1 MLGCVCFKKTYHYLD
16 YQTHF
21 IVHMKNT
28 GICLSVFLFGIFAIG
43 LLGTNAAFGTHQIDR
58 SATADMDDY
67 FTINAEPMNESTILV
82 TGHAPRTAMEP
93 VEITVTAPN
102 GNVVSVDQL
111 TVDSDFNYM
120 TKIKTSA
127 KLWNVN
133 GAYVITAHQG
143 SSSLQNFVS
152 TDVEVVNGFISNF
165 NLNYQ
170 IDYGFVTYIESESNS
185 NSLIISIDTEVYDKV
200 SVIFAETKR
209 DGVLTIE
216 LPRKVIDAKISGTT
230 IDSQFVVFVDG
241 VDTAYDE
248 TIASSVR
255 TLTISFPYGSEE
267 IKIMGTYVDPEFG
280 VLSFGESGLME
291 VSQDVKVKE
300 TSVTGSELTSQDVK
314 VKETSVTSSDTSFL
328 VIFAVIAAI
337 TVAAVLIAFVKGI
350 F

>member
-1 MLGCVCFKKTYHYLD
+1 
-16 YQTHF
+16 
-21 IVHMKNT
+21 MKNI
-28 GICLSVFLFGIFAIG
+28 GICQSLFLIGIFTIG
-43 LLGTNAAFGTHQIDR
+43 FLGTNNAFGTHMIDR
-58 SATADMDDY
+58 SATADMDDW
-67 FTINAEPMNESTILV
+67 FTINAEPLNESTILV

-120 TKIKTSA
+120 TQIKTSA

-143 SSSLQNFVS
+143 PSWIQNPPKTSV
-152 TDVEVVNGFISNF
+152 VIVNGLISDF
-165 NLNYQ
+165 DLNYQ
-170 IDYGFVTYIESESNS
+170 IDYGYVSYVHSEPNS
-185 NSLIISIDTEVYDKV
+185 NSLIISIDTQVYDQA
-200 SVIFAETKR
+200 SVIFGETKR

-230 IDSQFVVFVDG
+230 IDSQFVVLVDG
-241 VDTAYDE
+241 VDTAFDE
-248 TIASSVR
+248 AMASSVR

-267 IKIMGTYVDPEFG
+267 IKIMGTYVDSEFG
-280 VLSFGESGLME
+280 LPSLNPT
-291 VSQDVKVKE
+291 VSEPKQGF
-300 TSVTGSELTSQDVK
+300 TPLGSVSQDVK

-328 VIFAVIAAI
+328 VMFAVIAAI